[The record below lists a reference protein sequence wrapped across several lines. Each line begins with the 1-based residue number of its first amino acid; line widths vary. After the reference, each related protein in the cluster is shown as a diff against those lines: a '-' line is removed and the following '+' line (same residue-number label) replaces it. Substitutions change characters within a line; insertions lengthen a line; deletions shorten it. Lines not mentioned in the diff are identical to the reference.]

1 MLTKSVTPVTLQE
14 ISRVDEVMNKVMS
27 RATKEDQKTIKY
39 YYEIGKS
46 LRVVKNIIEF
56 PDVDTQFYDLTVEE
70 NNNYFAGIQG
80 LSVIHNTGLNFSNL
94 RPKGA
99 KISKGGESSGV
110 MSFMEVFNASAK
122 AIHTGGNRRSAHLG
136 ALNVD
141 HPDIE
146 EFITYKRGDEN
157 GRLTQFN
164 ISVGITDKFIEA
176 VKADADWDLVFD
188 GKVYKTVKA
197 KYLYNLIT
205 DNMFLYNE
213 PGILYLDEVA
223 RNNNGWYKYDID
235 ATKMSY

>member
-1 MLTKSVTPVTLQE
+1 MK
-14 ISRVDEVMNKVMS
+14 
-27 RATKEDQKTIKY
+27 
-39 YYEIGKS
+39 
-46 LRVVKNIIEF
+46 VVKSIVEF

-136 ALNVD
+136 ALNID

-157 GRLTQFN
+157 GSFR
-164 ISVGITDKFIEA
+164 
-176 VKADADWDLVFD
+176 
-188 GKVYKTVKA
+188 
-197 KYLYNLIT
+197 
-205 DNMFLYNE
+205 
-213 PGILYLDEVA
+213 
-223 RNNNGWYKYDID
+223 
-235 ATKMSY
+235 